1 MSVVVTGWGVV
12 SPAGW
17 GKESFRQACSAGV
30 ALPSKDLAR
39 PGQTAPLR
47 VRGVPPLLKRPEF
60 ITHARLRR
68 TSPISQYVVAA
79 ALEALGPDAALVQ
92 QGKLNLGI
100 VLCAT
105 CGCVNYS
112 RRFYD
117 EAWKNPPT
125 ASPLLFPETVFNA
138 PASHLAALLGTT
150 AITYTLVGDPANYLA
165 GIAVAAHWLREARV
179 QRCLVIGAEENDWLT
194 ADAARLFSPDMV
206 LSEGAGAICLS
217 RSSSDLTPACTAEVL
232 AVTDPHP
239 FRSASERLVAA
250 RSVREQLAC
259 VNGEFLCDSQQGV
272 KTADAAEELAW
283 AGWSGTTSSPKRVL
297 GEGLA
302 AAAAWQCL
310 CAIDALQDPAFQSSI
325 VSVTGTN
332 QQAIGA
338 KFGRV
343 P

>member
-1 MSVVVTGWGVV
+1 
-12 SPAGW
+12 
-17 GKESFRQACSAGV
+17 
-30 ALPSKDLAR
+30 
-39 PGQTAPLR
+39 LR
-47 VRGVPPLLKRPEF
+47 VRGVPPPLKRPDF

-79 ALEALGPDAALVQ
+79 ALEALGTDAPLVQ
-92 QGKLNLGI
+92 QGNLNLGI

-117 EAWKNPPT
+117 EAWKDPRT

-165 GIAVAAHWLREARV
+165 GIAVAAHWLREERV

-217 RSSSDLTPACTAEVL
+217 LGSTDITPGSAAELV
-232 AVTDPHP
+232 AVTDPHA
-239 FRSASERLVAA
+239 FEDTSQRIVAA

-259 VNGEFLCDSQQGV
+259 VNGGFLCDSRQGV
-272 KTADAAEELAW
+272 KTADSAEELAW
-283 AGWSGTTSSPKRVL
+283 HGWRGTTLSPKRVF

-310 CAIDALQDPAFQSSI
+310 CAIDALQNAAFVSSM

-338 KFGRV
+338 KFGRIS
-343 P
+343 